1 MVVFLSE
8 GLSCAAHAESQAVI
22 AKSEKENENADAVS
36 ALRKPTVS
44 LWRNIHS
51 VRLTEIPSKYRK

>member
-1 MVVFLSE
+1 M
-8 GLSCAAHAESQAVI
+8 CAAHAESQAVT
-22 AKSEKENENADAVS
+22 AKSEKENVNVDAVS

-44 LWRNIHS
+44 LWGNTHS